1 MSANNNG
8 KAYII
13 TYTGRQFFLLQA
25 EPEDICVRDIAH
37 ALAMQC
43 RWTGHCKFHYSIA
56 QHAYYCSYIGP
67 EESAFERLNHDDSEA
82 YMGDMNRP
90 LKHYTEAGVAYR
102 QQEAKLE
109 RTIKEAFGIHPVEHP
124 SVGVADE
131 IMLWA
136 EKRQLLPVTTW
147 EGFSATAC
155 DLGKSSE
162 EPDPNSGPIIEQ
174 WTPEQA
180 EANFLRRWYELQNRR
195 IN

>member
-67 EESAFERLNHDDSEA
+67 EEFAFERLNHDDSEA

-102 QQEAKLE
+102 HQEAKLE
-109 RTIKEAFGIHPVEHP
+109 RTIKEAFGIYPVEHP
-124 SVGVADE
+124 SVHVADE
-131 IMLWA
+131 VMLYT
-136 EKRQLLPVTTW
+136 EKAQLLPVVEF
-147 EGFSATAC
+147 EGSNVYPPTAP
-155 DLGKSSE
+155 SE
-162 EPDPNSGPIIEQ
+162 TLVIER